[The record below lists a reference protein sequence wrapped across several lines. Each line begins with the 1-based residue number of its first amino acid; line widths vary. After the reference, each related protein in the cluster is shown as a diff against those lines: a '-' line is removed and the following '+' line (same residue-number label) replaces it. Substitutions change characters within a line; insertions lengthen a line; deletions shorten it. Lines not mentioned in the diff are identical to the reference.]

1 MKRLTADDPVR
12 LVRMVF
18 GKIDDQAI
26 DQVFHQ
32 GIGGVGVGE
41 RFNVLGS
48 FELQHGDFS
57 RHKKTRTR
65 RVHEGGVG
73 VI

>member
-41 RFNVLGS
+41 RFKIFGALNCSMG
-48 FELQHGDFS
+48 FLQ
-57 RHKKTRTR
+57 
-65 RVHEGGVG
+65 E
-73 VI
+73 